1 MHEQYFISVPSSN
14 ENWFIK
20 HVICEICQNLH
31 VKRDHISPFATLF
44 LVCEKA
50 LTNMLST
57 ILKRSWILLV
67 VLKSPRIQFRSLK
80 SNWSWFLYLVLKVLE
95 TYNLV
100 YARHLLSKEK
110 LAHPWCKNLLSS
122 QVALEHF
129 CAWTTFISVLFFQ
142 ILFLYLTW
150 NCKSYP
156 VILHQRG
163 LKKAD
168 LLNKSLVTPLKNCN
182 LS

>member
-1 MHEQYFISVPSSN
+1 MNNILFLFLSSN

-31 VKRDHISPFATLF
+31 VKWDHISPFATLF

-80 SNWSWFLYLVLKVLE
+80 SNLSWFLYLVLKSPWNIQPCLRQ
-95 TYNLV
+95 TPF
-100 YARHLLSKEK
+100 SKEN

-122 QVALEHF
+122 QIALEHF
-129 CAWTTFISVLFFQ
+129 CAWTTFHFCSFFSNAISVPHMKLQ
-142 ILFLYLTW
+142 
-150 NCKSYP
+150 
-156 VILHQRG
+156 VIPSHFASKGVKECQFM
-163 LKKAD
+163 K
-168 LLNKSLVTPLKNCN
+168 
-182 LS
+182 